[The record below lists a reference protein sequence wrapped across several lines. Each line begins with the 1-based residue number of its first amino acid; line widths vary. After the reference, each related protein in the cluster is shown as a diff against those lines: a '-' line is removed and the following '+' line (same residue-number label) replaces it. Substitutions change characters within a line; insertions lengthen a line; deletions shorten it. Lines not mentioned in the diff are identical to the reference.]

1 MFYLCD
7 AWFSPDGGVS
17 GSYVSGV
24 GDALLERFY
33 IDQCYSPVAWQLQD
47 LHSRILA
54 GWWNEAA
61 VDAAGQPT
69 SRWTSASL
77 CRHWKYALD
86 PRTMVFHH
94 RRMASVFWCPQAIC
108 VLASA
113 ASTAARAQRKAF
125 RIIRENKAKRWL
137 NAVSVIL
144 PCAFNHQKG
153 CADVTRIIVNLL
165 EAWEKQQPRDRTY
178 ASYILDEAVEDALL
192 GASVRYAPSHA
203 PSHAPSKRHKLC

>member
-1 MFYLCD
+1 MPAARNLCC
-7 AWFSPDGGVS
+7 AARMEGLPR
-17 GSYVSGV
+17 
-24 GDALLERFY
+24 ALCESARVLRVAREGAATSVVAQMLRSNAVLNCTVRTNALKREQINSLE
-33 IDQCYSPVAWQLQD
+33 
-47 LHSRILA
+47 
-54 GWWNEAA
+54 
-61 VDAAGQPT
+61 AGQT
-69 SRWTSASL
+69 VLLL
-77 CRHWKYALD
+77 CRHWKYALE
-86 PRTMVFHH
+86 PCTMVFHH
-94 RRMASVFWCPQAIC
+94 RRLASVFWCPQAIC

-192 GASVRYAPSHA
+192 GASVRYAPRHA
-203 PSHAPSKRHKLC
+203 PRHAPSKRPKLC